1 MNITTTTS
9 TTTTT
14 TTTSTSTTTVAS
26 AMEWASASS
35 VSPREQIHHKKPR
48 RGRSL
53 TARDPRECTNAACN
67 LGKRMDTL
75 PRGRRRHERHHHHH
89 HHRRHHDR
97 QQQHHSLVTGTID
110 RFAIFGDSTLA
121 LMVSYLL
128 LTVAVGL
135 SLALE
140 PVEPGERRFQ

>member
-1 MNITTTTS
+1 MNITTTT
-9 TTTTT
+9 TTTAA
-14 TTTSTSTTTVAS
+14 VAS
-26 AMEWASASS
+26 AMEWASTSS

-75 PRGRRRHERHHHHH
+75 PHGRRRHERHHHHH
-89 HHRRHHDR
+89 HHHR
-97 QQQHHSLVTGTID
+97 QQQQQHDSLVTGTID

-121 LMVSYLL
+121 LMVSCLL

-140 PVEPGERRFQ
+140 PVEPGERRFE